1 MKKAGSLLVLLSLCI
16 ATFAGDIDKAF
27 KALNTGDYPNA
38 LKFLREV
45 LSEEGNNVAARYG
58 MAKYYFSKDNKGFN
72 LDSANIYVTQA
83 YKALPLNPEAKE
95 TKKYTNLGVRDYT
108 IQALFNDVN
117 RWGYDKAEQEN
128 TVESYQY
135 FIDRYKDQP
144 LVSQA
149 TTKRNALAYV
159 KASATNTMESYEE
172 FLKKYPDA
180 TEAKDAKVKYDKM
193 VYDKMTAD
201 KSYSSYKAY
210 MDKYPTG
217 PYFAEAKAKFDEKI
231 FMHYVA
237 INTLEKYKEFE
248 KQYPDNPNMPAVQ
261 DSIYSLNTVN
271 PSIGK
276 YKTFIDSYPKNR
288 NVNKAWD
295 ELYTLYTANATPEV
309 YTNFESTYTKF
320 PFADRLKEDKDM
332 AKMDVKPFA
341 NAGKMGYVTVRGTDS
356 FATAISFDYNE
367 AYPFNS
373 GLAAVR
379 DKPCTDDQCTYYY
392 INKKGN
398 KAFDKTFNYAG
409 DFINGIAVVGIGN
422 CESDGCKFG
431 IIDKKG
437 RFIVAPVYDE
447 IEEPSEGLYLASK
460 DDKYGF
466 INETGEEV
474 ISLKYTNALPFS
486 QGLAAVALND
496 NWFFIDKNGRQPF
509 IQRFKDVLSY
519 SDSVAAVTPDGET
532 WGYIDMNGKFIIEP
546 VYEDAEDFVGGF
558 GVVSKREQDKKDKT
572 IFVNQRYK
580 IDKAGK
586 LIEKITAP
594 KPAAK
599 TKGRRKK

>member
-1 MKKAGSLLVLLSLCI
+1 MKKVSSLLVLLSLCVV
-16 ATFAGDIDKAF
+16 AFAGDIDKAF

-38 LKFLREV
+38 LKYLREV

-72 LDSANIYVTQA
+72 LDSANIYITQA

-95 TKKYTNLGVRDYT
+95 TKRYTNLGVRDYT

-117 RWGYDKAEQEN
+117 RWGYDKAEQDN
-128 TVESYQY
+128 SVESFQF
-135 FIDRYKDQP
+135 FIDNYKDAN
-144 LVSQA
+144 LVGLA
-149 TTKRNALAYV
+149 TTKRNALAYAR
-159 KASATNTMESYEE
+159 ASMANSIEAFEE
-172 FLKKYPDA
+172 FMKKYPDA
-180 TEAKDAKVKYDKM
+180 VEVNDAKVKYDKM

-210 MDKYPTG
+210 MDKYPKG
-217 PYFAEAKAKFDEKI
+217 PYYEEAKGKFEEKV

-237 INTLEKYKEFE
+237 INTLDKYKEFE
-248 KQYPDNPNMPAVQ
+248 KLYANNPNIPAVQ
-261 DSIYSLNTVN
+261 DSIYSITTNN

-276 YKTFIDSYPKNR
+276 YKTFIDTYPKNK

-295 ELYTLYTANATPEV
+295 ELYTIYTANATPDV
-309 YTNFESTYTKF
+309 YTSFESTYPKF
-320 PFADRLKEDKDM
+320 PFADKLNEDKEL
-332 AKMDVKPFA
+332 AKLDLRPF
-341 NAGKMGYVTVRGTDS
+341 NNNGKFGYVTTKGTDS
-356 FATAISFDYNE
+356 LFTSISFDYSE
-367 AYPFNS
+367 AYSFSS

-379 DKPCTDDQCTYYY
+379 DKPCNDEQCTYYY
-392 INKKGN
+392 INKKGI

-409 DFINGIAVVGIGN
+409 DFVNGIAVVGIGN
-422 CESDGCKFG
+422 CESANCKYAL
-431 IIDKKG
+431 IDKKG
-437 RFIVAPVYDE
+437 RFIVAPEYDE
-447 IEEPSEGLYLASK
+447 IEEPTEGLYLASK

-466 INETGEEV
+466 INEAGEEV

-509 IQRFKDVLSY
+509 IQRFKDVQSY
-519 SDSVAAVTPDGET
+519 NDSLAAVTPDGET
-532 WGYIDMNGKFIIEP
+532 WGYIDMTGKFIIEP
-546 VYEDAEDFVGGF
+546 IYADAEDFSGGF

-572 IFVNQRYK
+572 LFINQRYK
-580 IDKAGK
+580 IDKTGK
-586 LIEKITAP
+586 LIEKLTAP

-599 TKGRRKK
+599 AKGRRKK